1 MRQKFE
7 IQELLKEKERAA
19 ELAHYSSQ
27 QLESEQTARFSALQ
41 SDIKTKNIEI
51 REFSAQKQLDDLNIE
66 KLTIELDKKANEMN
80 IVNNNAEKFE

>member
-51 REFSAQKQLDDLNIE
+51 REFSA
-66 KLTIELDKKANEMN
+66 
-80 IVNNNAEKFE
+80 